1 MMNMLVTGA
10 AGYIGS
16 CVVKQLIQTT
26 KNNITII
33 DSFKIDFVN
42 TIKILDLK
50 NWQPK
55 YDNLEF
61 IYKITLEWEKKL
73 D

>member
-1 MMNMLVTGA
+1 MNILVAGT
-10 AGYIGS
+10 AGYIGNH
-16 CVVKQLIQTT
+16 VVKQLIQTT
-26 KNNITII
+26 KSNITII
-33 DSFKIDFVN
+33 YDFKAGFEN
-42 TIKILDLK
+42 TVKILDLT